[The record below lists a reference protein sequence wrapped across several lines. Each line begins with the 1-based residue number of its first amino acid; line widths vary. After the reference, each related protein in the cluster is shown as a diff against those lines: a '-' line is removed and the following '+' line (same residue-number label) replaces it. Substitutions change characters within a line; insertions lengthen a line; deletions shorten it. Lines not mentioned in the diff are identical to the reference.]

1 MLARK
6 AKLSK
11 LTKLDYDSAIASLK
25 RAVERSEDFVP
36 AQAFL
41 GFALGF
47 AAHMGWVEKTESVPI
62 GRQHAERAIALDD
75 RNPWGYSA
83 LGYAAMMQR
92 RTDEAIAA
100 FREAVNLTP
109 GSAAAHAHLSR
120 GLAFSGCS
128 DEAMRQAWRGRH
140 AAEPRDPE
148 MALFRGGI
156 ALAHFTARR
165 FENSLRFT
173 EENLRLRPGFQGA
186 QRLHCTTLAH
196 LGRVEEARAFLTI
209 VRRNHRPPLTIA
221 WVRENVP
228 YQTPELMEL
237 FVDGLRKA
245 GLEN

>member
-1 MLARK
+1 M
-6 AKLSK
+6 
-11 LTKLDYDSAIASLK
+11 K
-25 RAVERSEDFVP
+25 RAVERSEDFAP

-128 DEAMRQAWRGRH
+128 DEAIKHGEAAMRLS
-140 AAEPRDPE
+140 PRDPE

-165 FENSLRFT
+165 FEDSLRFT

-186 QRLHCTTLAH
+186 QRLHCATLAH